1 MVYNIVY
8 IILIFG
14 AGAAIG
20 SDFRSGFRRS
30 SQSNSIDTRENELE
44 NTDQEGSEREEKSK
58 STLQNPNS

>member
-20 SDFRSGFRRS
+20 SDFRSGFRRN
-30 SQSNSIDTRENELE
+30 SQRNSIDTRENELE
-44 NTDQEGSEREEKSK
+44 NTNQEGSEREEKSK
-58 STLQNPNS
+58 STLQNPSS

>member
-44 NTDQEGSEREEKSK
+44 NTDQDGSEREEKSK
-58 STLQNPNS
+58 SSSQNPSS